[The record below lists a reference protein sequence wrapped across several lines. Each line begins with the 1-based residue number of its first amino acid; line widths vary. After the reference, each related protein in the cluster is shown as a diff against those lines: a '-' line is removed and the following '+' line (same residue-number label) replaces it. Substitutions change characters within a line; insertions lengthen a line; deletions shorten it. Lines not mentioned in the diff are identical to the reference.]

1 MPEWRVQCGDPIA
14 LGARWGRG
22 EQGARSRQEEACW
35 RVGGGGFGSDVFFSS
50 KRLIRVLIPLAAKVE
65 HWAESWERGRG
76 AMDIEGEGHDKGVC
90 GRQATAASQTVP
102 PL

>member
-1 MPEWRVQCGDPIA
+1 MGAWRAGSTQQ
-14 LGARWGRG
+14 ARGG
-22 EQGARSRQEEACW
+22 MLES
-35 RVGGGGFGSDVFFSS
+35 GGGGFGSDVFFSS